1 MEKLR
6 ESGLRITPQRRAVWS
21 VFERRANGHLTADEV
36 YEKARRE
43 LPELSRATV
52 YNTLA
57 ALVDAG
63 LLRAVESRGALL
75 YDPNPDPAHH
85 HFRCRE
91 CERLFDVHIE
101 GLEDLRIAGERG
113 FSVEQRAVVFT
124 GLCPECAKRQ

>member
-6 ESGLRITPQRRAVWS
+6 DAGLRITPQRRAVWA
-21 VFERRANGHLTADEV
+21 VFEGRSNGHLTAEEV
-36 YEKARRE
+36 FEKAQRE

-57 ALVDAG
+57 ALVEAG

-85 HFRCRE
+85 HFRCRN
-91 CERLFDVHIE
+91 CDRLYDVYVE
-101 GLEDLRIAGERG
+101 GLEDLRISGERG
-113 FSVEQRAVVFT
+113 FSVEQKAVLFA
-124 GLCPECAKRQ
+124 GLCPECASSR